1 MNCWTQYSILIF
13 RKNTRKNSLE
23 VVSVFTATR
32 GNDLKT
38 TQYVYNYVQRYSF
51 NQL

>member
-1 MNCWTQYSILIF
+1 MNCWIQCSILIF
-13 RKNTRKNSLE
+13 RKSSRKNSLE
-23 VVSVFTATR
+23 VVSAFTATR

-38 TQYVYNYVQRYSF
+38 TQYIYKYVQTYSF